1 VELSFAVAL
10 DADGNAAG
18 TIATAR
24 DITERWDTD
33 RANRRKLRDLE
44 AELETLE
51 IGTNEDE

>member
-1 VELSFAVAL
+1 MSFAVAL